1 MSFLDDLKQQATARR
16 RQAQGD
22 LAEIERHTAL
32 VEAACANAW
41 RYLDELGR
49 QLQVLQPP
57 ARARYVFDARTVLEG
72 GDLRFTD
79 FAADLRRKRV
89 PRGPLA
95 EIDVVD
101 RIVLMA
107 RLISGRRMELAKDF
121 PPEIERLEARLA
133 QAGIQCIALPVRD
146 PHTGRFVENR
156 YEFTADLVAGVRV
169 LPQHEEGTLRFV
181 VQNLDG
187 LINVEGSLPAHE
199 ITTARL
205 DELAK
210 WWVGQPHRFFDGA
223 RELRHIE
230 PR

>member
-1 MSFLDDLKQQATARR
+1 MRFL
-16 RQAQGD
+16 
-22 LAEIERHTAL
+22 
-32 VEAACANAW
+32 
-41 RYLDELGR
+41 
-49 QLQVLQPP
+49 
-57 ARARYVFDARTVLEG
+57 
-72 GDLRFTD
+72 
-79 FAADLRRKRV
+79 
-89 PRGPLA
+89 
-95 EIDVVD
+95 
-101 RIVLMA
+101 
-107 RLISGRRMELAKDF
+107 S
-121 PPEIERLEARLA
+121 
-133 QAGIQCIALPVRD
+133 QCIGLPVRD